1 MDSLTNHSTSA
12 IFLFHMTLTY
22 IITFVSHDNHLKF
35 RWPSISVGSVLA
47 DSTNRRSG
55 KRIPERSKKQNLNFM
70 YAWKLLDSIFVVFTI
85 ICIALTLYQ
94 VIVLGIKIW
103 RPFKVYRRM
112 YVFYMKI
119 LCLFYIR
126 DLSTHRFLVSVGPGT
141 NLSWHWGTRV
151 LSLHFMTD
159 GYSIVL

>member
-35 RWPSISVGSVLA
+35 RRPSISVGSALA

-70 YAWKLLDSIFVVFTI
+70 YAWKLLDSIFTVFTI
-85 ICIALTLYQ
+85 ICIALTLY
-94 VIVLGIKIW
+94 
-103 RPFKVYRRM
+103 
-112 YVFYMKI
+112 
-119 LCLFYIR
+119 
-126 DLSTHRFLVSVGPGT
+126 
-141 NLSWHWGTRV
+141 
-151 LSLHFMTD
+151 
-159 GYSIVL
+159 